1 MNNLKGIKPGDEV
14 HVIDEDGN
22 RDTYMFLAKVKHA
35 VIASCFLHGKEEITD
50 TLDSLI
56 YDTDCDIGTD
66 LYVFLAKRCF
76 ANAIDAAAAIKEEN
90 HAET

>member
-35 VIASCFLHGKEEITD
+35 VIASCFLYGKEEITD

-56 YDTDCDIGTD
+56 YDTDCDMNTD
-66 LYVFLAKRCF
+66 LYVFPAKRCF
-76 ANAIDAAAAIKEEN
+76 AKANDAAAAIEE
-90 HAET
+90 ARTC

>member
-22 RDTYMFLAKVKHA
+22 CDTYMFLAKVKHA
-35 VIASCFLHGKEEITD
+35 VIASCFLYGKEEITD

-56 YDTDCDIGTD
+56 YDTDRDMGTD
-66 LYVFLAKRCF
+66 LCVFPAKRCF
-76 ANAIDAAAAIKEEN
+76 TNANDAAAAIEE
-90 HAET
+90 ART

>member
-22 RDTYMFLAKVKHA
+22 RYTYMFLAKVKHA
-35 VIASCFLHGKEEITD
+35 VIASCFLYGKEEIAD

-56 YDTDCDIGTD
+56 YDTDRDMRTD
-66 LYVFLAKRCF
+66 LYVFPASRCF
-76 ANAIDAAAAIKEEN
+76 ANANDAAAAIEE
-90 HAET
+90 ART